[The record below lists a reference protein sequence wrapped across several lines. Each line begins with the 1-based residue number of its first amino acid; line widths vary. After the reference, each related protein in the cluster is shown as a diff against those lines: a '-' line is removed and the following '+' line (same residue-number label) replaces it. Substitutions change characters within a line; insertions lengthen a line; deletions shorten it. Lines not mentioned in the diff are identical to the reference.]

1 MSSGGCLAIF
11 IIFAIIFLIYFAPEI
26 TFNLNLDATLSIVI
40 PIVIVG
46 LLFIVALGFIARIV
60 DDDDDDSGGSTGH
73 VKIIE
78 HETVLVVCP
87 YCGTKNEQGS
97 TTCKN
102 CDAEI

>member
-1 MSSGGCLAIF
+1 MSSGGCLAVF
-11 IIFAIIFLIYFAPEI
+11 IILAIIFLIYLAPEI

-46 LLFIVALGFIARIV
+46 VIFIVALGFITKLV
-60 DDDDDDSGGSTGH
+60 DDDDDDSGGEH
-73 VKIIE
+73 VKVIE
-78 HETVLVVCP
+78 REKVLVVCP
-87 YCGTKNEQGS
+87 YCGAKNEQGA